1 MIEVRTFNVEYR
13 VEGRRLHG
21 ICRWVA
27 NSLQIEMI
35 SPFRGLVSHCHFDYK
50 KMNLH
55 EGNIEGWAKH
65 ELKAIY
71 NDIREIA
78 KDDEDY
84 QYFINR
90 YRADR
95 FRVMRKQVELIKA
108 YKDLEMVLS
117 QKKMNKREFRMQEW
131 LQMDAFTHTEKQV

>member
-1 MIEVRTFNVEYR
+1 MIEVRTFNVDCR
-13 VEGRRLHG
+13 VEGKRLHG

-35 SPFRGLVSHCHFDYK
+35 SPFRGLVSHCHFDYN
-50 KMNLH
+50 KMRIY
-55 EGNIEGWAKH
+55 EGNVEGWARH

-95 FRVMRKQVELIKA
+95 FRIIRKQVELIKA
-108 YKDLEMVLS
+108 YKDLEMAFS
-117 QKKMNKREFRMQEW
+117 QKKINKREFRMQEW
-131 LQMDAFTHTEKQV
+131 LLMDAFSHTEKQV

>member
-1 MIEVRTFNVEYR
+1 MTEIRTFDVDYR

-27 NSLQIEMI
+27 NSLQVEMTT
-35 SPFRGLVSHCHFDYK
+35 PFRGLVTHCHFDYHK
-50 KMNLH
+50 IRLT
-55 EGNIEGWAKH
+55 EGNVEGWAKH

-90 YRADR
+90 DRSDR
-95 FRVMRKQVELIKA
+95 FRVMRKQVELKRA
-108 YKDLEMVLS
+108 YNDLEMAYS
-117 QKKMNKREFRMQEW
+117 QKRISKREYRMQEW
-131 LQMDAFTHTEKQV
+131 LLMDAFSHTEKQV

>member
-1 MIEVRTFNVEYR
+1 MIEVRTFHVDYR
-13 VEGRRLHG
+13 VEGKRLHG

-27 NSLQIEMI
+27 NSLQVEMI
-35 SPFRGLVSHCHFDYK
+35 SPFRGLVTHCHFDYH
-50 KMNLH
+50 KMILH
-55 EGNIEGWAKH
+55 EGNVEGWAKH

-78 KDDEDY
+78 KVDEDY

-95 FRVMRKQVELIKA
+95 FRVIRKQVELIKV
-108 YKDLEMVLS
+108 YKDLEMALS
-117 QKKMNKREFRMQEW
+117 QKKISKREFRMQEW
-131 LQMDAFTHTEKQV
+131 LLTDAFSHTEKQV

>member
-1 MIEVRTFNVEYR
+1 MIEVRTFNVDYR
-13 VEGRRLHG
+13 VEGKRLHG

-27 NSLQIEMI
+27 NSLQVEMTT
-35 SPFRGLVSHCHFDYK
+35 PFRGLVTHCHFDYHK
-50 KMNLH
+50 IRLT
-55 EGNIEGWAKH
+55 EGNVEGWAKH

-90 YRADR
+90 YRSDR
-95 FRVMRKQVELIKA
+95 FRVMRKQVELKRA
-108 YKDLEMVLS
+108 YNDLEMAYS
-117 QKKMNKREFRMQEW
+117 QKRISKREYRMQEW
-131 LQMDAFTHTEKQV
+131 LLMDAFSHTEKQV

>member
-1 MIEVRTFNVEYR
+1 MTEIRTFDVDYR

-27 NSLQIEMI
+27 NSLQVEMTT
-35 SPFRGLVSHCHFDYK
+35 PFRGLVTHCHFDYHK
-50 KMNLH
+50 IRLT
-55 EGNIEGWAKH
+55 EGNVEGWAKH

-90 YRADR
+90 YRSDR
-95 FRVMRKQVELIKA
+95 FRVMRKQVELKRA
-108 YKDLEMVLS
+108 YNDLEMAYS
-117 QKKMNKREFRMQEW
+117 QKRISKREYRMQEW
-131 LQMDAFTHTEKQV
+131 LLMDAFSHTEKQV

>member
-1 MIEVRTFNVEYR
+1 MTEIRTFDVDYR

-27 NSLQIEMI
+27 NSLQVEMTT
-35 SPFRGLVSHCHFDYK
+35 PFRGLVTHCHFDYHK
-50 KMNLH
+50 IRLT
-55 EGNIEGWAKH
+55 EGNVEGWARH

-90 YRADR
+90 YKADR
-95 FRVMRKQVELIKA
+95 FRVIRKQVELIKA
-108 YKDLEMVLS
+108 YKDLEMALS
-117 QKKMNKREFRMQEW
+117 QKKISKREFRMQEW
-131 LQMDAFTHTEKQV
+131 LLMDAFSHTEKQV

>member
-1 MIEVRTFNVEYR
+1 MIEVRTFNVDYR
-13 VEGRRLHG
+13 VEGKRLHG

-27 NSLQIEMI
+27 NSLQVEMT
-35 SPFRGLVSHCHFDYK
+35 SPFRGLVTHCHFDYN
-50 KMNLH
+50 KMKLH
-55 EGNIEGWAKH
+55 EGNVEGWARH

-90 YRADR
+90 YKADR
-95 FRVMRKQVELIKA
+95 FRIIRKQVELIKA
-108 YKDLEMVLS
+108 YKDLEMAHS
-117 QKKMNKREFRMQEW
+117 QKKISKRDFRMQQW
-131 LQMDAFTHTEKQV
+131 LLMDAFAHIEKQI

>member
-1 MIEVRTFNVEYR
+1 MDYR

-27 NSLQIEMI
+27 NSLQVEMTT
-35 SPFRGLVSHCHFDYK
+35 PFRGLVTHCHFDYNK
-50 KMNLH
+50 VRLTD
-55 EGNIEGWAKH
+55 GNVEGWAKH

-90 YRADR
+90 YRSDR
-95 FRVMRKQVELIKA
+95 FRVMRKQVELKRA
-108 YKDLEMVLS
+108 YNDLEMAYS
-117 QKKMNKREFRMQEW
+117 QKRISKREYRMQEW
-131 LQMDAFTHTEKQV
+131 LLMDAFSYTEKQV

>member
-1 MIEVRTFNVEYR
+1 MIEVKTFNVDYR

-35 SPFRGLVSHCHFDYK
+35 SPFRGLVTHCHFDYH
-50 KMNLH
+50 KMKLH
-55 EGNIEGWAKH
+55 EGNVEGWARH
-65 ELKAIY
+65 ELKTIY

-90 YRADR
+90 YKADR
-95 FRVMRKQVELIKA
+95 FRIIRKQMELIKT
-108 YKDLEMVLS
+108 YKDLEMAFS
-117 QKKMNKREFRMQEW
+117 QKKKGKREFRMQEW
-131 LQMDAFTHTEKQV
+131 LLMDAFSHTEKQV

>member
-1 MIEVRTFNVEYR
+1 MLEVRTFNVEYR

-27 NSLQIEMI
+27 NSLQVEMI
-35 SPFRGLVSHCHFDYK
+35 SPFRGLVSHCHFDYHK
-50 KMNLH
+50 IRLT
-55 EGNIEGWAKH
+55 EGNVEGWAKH

-90 YRADR
+90 YRSDR
-95 FRVMRKQVELIKA
+95 FRVMRKQVELKRA
-108 YKDLEMVLS
+108 YNDLEMAYS
-117 QKKMNKREFRMQEW
+117 QKRISKREYRMQEW
-131 LQMDAFTHTEKQV
+131 LLMDAFSHTEKQV

>member
-65 ELKAIY
+65 ELK
-71 NDIREIA
+71 
-78 KDDEDY
+78 
-84 QYFINR
+84 
-90 YRADR
+90 
-95 FRVMRKQVELIKA
+95 RVIRKQVELIKA
-108 YKDLEMVLS
+108 YKDLEIAFT
-117 QKKMNKREFRMQEW
+117 QKKISKREFRMQEW
-131 LQMDAFTHTEKQV
+131 LLMDAFSHAEKQV

>member
-1 MIEVRTFNVEYR
+1 MTEIRTFDVDYR

-27 NSLQIEMI
+27 NSLQVEMTT
-35 SPFRGLVSHCHFDYK
+35 PFRGLATHCHFDYHK
-50 KMNLH
+50 IRLS
-55 EGNIEGWAKH
+55 EGNVEGWAKH

-90 YRADR
+90 YRSDR
-95 FRVMRKQVELIKA
+95 FRVMRKQVELKRA
-108 YKDLEMVLS
+108 YNDLEMAYS
-117 QKKMNKREFRMQEW
+117 QKRISKREYRMQEW
-131 LQMDAFTHTEKQV
+131 LLMDAFRHTEKQV

>member
-1 MIEVRTFNVEYR
+1 MDYR

-27 NSLQIEMI
+27 NSLQVEMTT
-35 SPFRGLVSHCHFDYK
+35 PFRGLVTHCHFDYHK
-50 KMNLH
+50 IRLT
-55 EGNIEGWAKH
+55 EGNVEGWAKH

-90 YRADR
+90 YRSDR
-95 FRVMRKQVELIKA
+95 FRVMRKQVELKRA
-108 YKDLEMVLS
+108 YNDLEMAYS
-117 QKKMNKREFRMQEW
+117 QKRISKREYRMQEW
-131 LQMDAFTHTEKQV
+131 LLMDAFSHTEKQV

>member
-1 MIEVRTFNVEYR
+1 MTEIRTFDVDYR

-27 NSLQIEMI
+27 NSLQVEMTT
-35 SPFRGLVSHCHFDYK
+35 PFRGLVTHCHFDYHK
-50 KMNLH
+50 IRLT
-55 EGNIEGWAKH
+55 EGNVEGWAKH

-71 NDIREIA
+71 NDIHEIA

-90 YRADR
+90 YRSDR
-95 FRVMRKQVELIKA
+95 FRVMRKQVELKRA
-108 YKDLEMVLS
+108 YNDLEMAYS
-117 QKKMNKREFRMQEW
+117 QKRISKREYRMQEW
-131 LQMDAFTHTEKQV
+131 LLMDAFSHTEKQV

>member
-1 MIEVRTFNVEYR
+1 MIEVKTFNVDYR

-27 NSLQIEMI
+27 NSLQVEMAT
-35 SPFRGLVSHCHFDYK
+35 PFRGLVTHCHFDYHK
-50 KMNLH
+50 IRLT
-55 EGNIEGWAKH
+55 EGNVEGWAKH

-90 YRADR
+90 YRSDR
-95 FRVMRKQVELIKA
+95 FRVMRKQVELKRA
-108 YKDLEMVLS
+108 YNDLEMAYS
-117 QKKMNKREFRMQEW
+117 QKRISKREYRMQEW
-131 LQMDAFTHTEKQV
+131 LLMDAFSHTEKQV